1 MYEDLS
7 ASIDVIVA
15 NAQALLNEADGPL
28 DDKQKNFVR
37 IILANTEKFIHLA
50 TEFLSVP
57 LAEISPD
64 MRHDLGNPLTP
75 IHGYSEL
82 LRMRMMETLNEYQQ
96 QSVMEIHHHTNE
108 LRRIVDSLVLEARAA
123 SAAQ

>member
-1 MYEDLS
+1 MFQDLS
-7 ASIDVIVA
+7 DNIDIIVD
-15 NAQALLNEADGPL
+15 NAQSLLNEVDGPL

-50 TEFLSVP
+50 AEFLSVP
-57 LAEISPD
+57 LAEVSPD

-82 LRMRMMETLNEYQQ
+82 LRMRMVDTLNPRQQ
-96 QSVMEIHHHTNE
+96 DSVMEIHHCTAN
-108 LRRIVDSLVLEARAA
+108 LRKLVDSLVIQARTAAA
-123 SAAQ
+123 S